1 MIETIILPAYPLLD
15 YAARLLDHV
24 LGREPTY
31 GEVANYLA
39 YRFMETAMLPVLP
52 TNTLLS
58 KEVLSLSILDH
69 RVYEAYIFTAYSFNL
84 HGCVGSLELLVYDY
98 GLVFTEPGAQHVARE
113 KYHSPVPRARYLC
126 QTIAFTPPRIDCSS
140 RAWERLIG

>member
-15 YAARLLDHV
+15 YTARLLDHV

-69 RVYEAYIFTAYSFNL
+69 RVYEAYIFTAADVDFENKKIK
-84 HGCVGSLELLVYDY
+84 GITLEKNEIIKGFFDFPVVIQNRLAVKKED
-98 GLVFTEPGAQHVARE
+98 ERE
-113 KYHSPVPRARYLC
+113 M
-126 QTIAFTPPRIDCSS
+126 ITP
-140 RAWERLIG
+140 